1 MYKRKGFLIDY
12 VSLLC
17 MSENCNLG
25 RCSMLCSFTYIDDI
39 LCKKCWYLTEVTK
52 VSLMKQVAQKNEV
65 NWNYIGQAR
74 STYSPAE
81 TNGLTQYFKPF
92 SATAEIKQ

>member
-1 MYKRKGFLIDY
+1 
-12 VSLLC
+12 
-17 MSENCNLG
+17 
-25 RCSMLCSFTYIDDI
+25 MLCSFTYIDDT
-39 LCKKCWYLTEVTK
+39 LCKKCLYLTEVTQ

-81 TNGLTQYFKPF
+81 TYGMTQYFKPF
-92 SATAEIKQ
+92 SATAEIK